1 MPSDIYNLQ
10 LCFMLISKDLP
21 VIQGETEMKIVMIHG
36 QNHQGSP
43 AILED
48 GQMKECRQRE

>member
-10 LCFMLISKDLP
+10 LCFLLISKDLS

-36 QNHQGSP
+36 QNHQGSSCHIGRWSDEGVP
-43 AILED
+43 TA
-48 GQMKECRQRE
+48 